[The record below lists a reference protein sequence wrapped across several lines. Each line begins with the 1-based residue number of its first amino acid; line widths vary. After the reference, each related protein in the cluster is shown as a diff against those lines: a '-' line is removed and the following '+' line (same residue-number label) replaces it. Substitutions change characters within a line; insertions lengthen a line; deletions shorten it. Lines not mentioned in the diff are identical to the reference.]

1 MKNHVSTK
9 CKCHGVSGSC
19 TVQTCWRQLSPF
31 NYIGEILKNKYEH
44 SQQVETDNNHANRK
58 TAHKRRS
65 IKVNVIGEKQPPRR
79 MDMIH
84 IDDSPSFCRQSRY
97 SEGTEGREC
106 IKDRNCDSICC
117 GRGYN
122 VQTKTVSRPCKCEVI
137 WCCQF
142 RCQQCFID
150 EEIHTCKW
158 PAKYYGNNLYF
169 QINRTCKQLKTKVSF
184 DWKNQ
189 KMWSEF
195 IVSVIKTF
203 YEIVQHNLSAKS
215 FNDTNSCLPTDFSQR
230 CTTVPYVYILNLIYF
245 VHLITIC
252 IY

>member
-1 MKNHVSTK
+1 MLSVSFQVVKNHVSTK

-58 TAHKRRS
+58 TAQKRRS
-65 IKVNVIGEKQPPRR
+65 IKMNVIGEKHPPRR

-84 IDDSPSFCRQSRY
+84 IDESPSFCRQSRY
-97 SEGTEGREC
+97 SEGTQGREC

-158 PAKYYGNNLYF
+158 PAKHYGNNLYF
-169 QINRTCKQLKTKVSF
+169 QINRKCDQNSLSQSLKRLMK
-184 DWKNQ
+184 
-189 KMWSEF
+189 
-195 IVSVIKTF
+195 
-203 YEIVQHNLSAKS
+203 
-215 FNDTNSCLPTDFSQR
+215 
-230 CTTVPYVYILNLIYF
+230 
-245 VHLITIC
+245 
-252 IY
+252 